1 MKKHDKSTRN
11 LFHKIHLG
19 QIKNMA
25 GYNKIRFSLNEKTL
39 KVKKNYFKDKICA
52 DLGCGSTGA
61 GGFNLLNLGAKFCYL
76 MDMNKHI
83 KKKIHVNL
91 MEFKKKF
98 KVDVGTLEKLPY
110 KKNFFDFVLCQG
122 VIHHMDKDLKGF
134 EEIYRTLKVGGKSLI
149 VVHGD
154 GGIINDLTMKVIR
167 PKYKNDKHFKNFVD
181 SLLNKKFMKHKSF
194 LIKNYDQ
201 QTKELFNYLL
211 KFFDDDI
218 LLTMKDRI
226 LAPKYK
232 TYNEKDLRILLKKI
246 GFAKIYRIKKKV
258 SFFNIRRLLAPI
270 YHHYDNEISRAL
282 YGDGI
287 IHLVVEK

>member
-258 SFFNIRRLLAPI
+258 SFFG
-270 YHHYDNEISRAL
+270 S
-282 YGDGI
+282 
-287 IHLVVEK
+287 LVYFERICW